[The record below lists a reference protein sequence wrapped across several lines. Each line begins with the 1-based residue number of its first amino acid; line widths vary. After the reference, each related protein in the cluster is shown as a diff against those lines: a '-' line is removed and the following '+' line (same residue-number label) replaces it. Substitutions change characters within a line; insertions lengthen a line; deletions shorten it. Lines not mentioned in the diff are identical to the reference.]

1 MSSEAWLWF
10 WIGAAVFLSV
20 SEIFTAGFFML
31 PFGIGAAAA
40 AVLAYFEAGEVPQLL
55 VFIGISLIALFLLR
69 RFVRIGDENQPNVG
83 SNRFVGQRARV
94 IEAIDRAEGVGRV
107 RMETETWRATT
118 DGAPIEEGTE
128 VKVLD
133 VRGTRLVVEPID

>member
-40 AVLAYFEAGEVPQLL
+40 AVLAYFEAGEIPQLL
-55 VFIGISLIALFLLR
+55 VFLGVSLIALFLLR
-69 RFVRIGDENQPNVG
+69 RFVRIGDQNQPNVG

-94 IEAIDRAEGVGRV
+94 IEAIDRDAGVGRV

>member
-1 MSSEAWLWF
+1 
-10 WIGAAVFLSV
+10 
-20 SEIFTAGFFML
+20 
-31 PFGIGAAAA
+31 
-40 AVLAYFEAGEVPQLL
+40 
-55 VFIGISLIALFLLR
+55 LR
-69 RFVRIGDENQPNVG
+69 RFVRIGDQNQPNVG

-94 IEAIDRAEGVGRV
+94 IEAIDRDAGVGRV

>member
-94 IEAIDRAEGVGRV
+94 IEAIDRDAGVGRV

>member
-31 PFGIGAAAA
+31 PFGIGAAVA

-55 VFIGISLIALFLLR
+55 VFLGVSLIALFLLR

-128 VKVLD
+128 VKVLE

>member
-1 MSSEAWLWF
+1 
-10 WIGAAVFLSV
+10 V

-40 AVLAYFEAGEVPQLL
+40 AVLAYFEAGEIPQLL
-55 VFIGISLIALFLLR
+55 VFLGVSLIALFLLR
-69 RFVRIGDENQPNVG
+69 RFVRIGDQNQPNVG

-94 IEAIDRAEGVGRV
+94 IEAIDRDAGVGRV